1 MLLEA
6 TGLTV
11 AYGDMVAL
19 RDVSL
24 QVAEGEA
31 VAVLGANAAGKSTL
45 LKALVGLAPLRQ
57 GRISFAGTR
66 IERHAVHERVTRGLV
81 YVPEGR
87 WVFPFLS
94 VEENL
99 RLGAFNARAR
109 PTAAQTLAQVYTL
122 FPKLAERRRQLA
134 GSLSG
139 GEQQMLAIG
148 RGLMAQPKLLLLDE
162 PSLGLAP
169 LLVRELMRQIAR
181 IHASGVTVLIVEQNA
196 HRTLELV
203 DRGYVLEHGTLTL
216 EGRAEALRNSDEVR
230 RAYLG
235 V

>member
-6 TGLTV
+6 RGLVV
-11 AYGDMVAL
+11 AYGDLIAL
-19 RDVSL
+19 REVSL
-24 QVAEGEA
+24 VVNEGEA

-45 LKALVGLAPLRQ
+45 LRALVGLTPLR
-57 GRISFAGTR
+57 AGTIYLAGER
-66 IERHAVHERVTRGLV
+66 IERLATHERVARGIV

-87 WVFPFLS
+87 WVFPFLT

-99 RLGAFNARAR
+99 RLGAYSARAR
-109 PTAAQTLAQVYTL
+109 PSAAQTLSQVYEL
-122 FPKLAERRRQLA
+122 FPRLAERRRQLA

-139 GEQQMLAIG
+139 GEQQMLALG
-148 RGLMAQPKLLLLDE
+148 RGLMAKPRLLMLDE

-169 LLVRELMRQIAR
+169 LLVREVMAQIAAV
-181 IHASGVTVLIVEQNA
+181 HASGVTVLVVEQNA
-196 HRTLELV
+196 RQTLKFAA
-203 DRGYVLEHGTLTL
+203 RGYVLERGAIALSGH
-216 EGRAEALRNSDEVR
+216 AEQLRNSDAVR